1 MVKKLQ
7 KFIYILCVLL
17 LASIKNLYAGD
28 LKGSILSSRNEAVVA
43 VRGVKGS
50 FAPNENTSTM
60 NQKNME
66 FIPRILSV
74 MIGSEVKYPNSE
86 DVLYHNV
93 YSESGSNGFDLGT
106 YRAGTVKTV
115 EFSEPGIVEVM
126 CNIHSRMYA
135 AIIVLDN
142 PFYASVD
149 NNGRFFIKNIPQGEY
164 EIEVFTLGDFEVQSK
179 RYQISIPENGE
190 VELNID

>member
-1 MVKKLQ
+1 MQ

>member
-1 MVKKLQ
+1 MQKL
-7 KFIYILCVLL
+7 IYILCVLL
-17 LASIKNLYAGD
+17 LTPIKNLYAGD

-50 FAPNENTSTM
+50 FVPNENTSTM

-66 FIPRILSV
+66 FVPRILPI
-74 MIGSEVKYPNSE
+74 MIGSKVKYPNSE
-86 DVLYHNV
+86 DILYQNV
-93 YSESGSNGFDLGT
+93 YSESGANRFDLGT

-115 EFSEPGIVEVM
+115 EFGEPGIVEVM
-126 CNIHSRMYA
+126 CSIHSRMYA

-149 NNGRFFIKNIPQGEY
+149 NNGRFSIRNIPQGDY
-164 EIEVFTLGDFEVQSK
+164 AIEVFTLGDFEVQST

-190 VELNID
+190 IEINLE

>member
-74 MIGSEVKYPNSE
+74 MIGSEVMFPNSE

-149 NNGRFFIKNIPQGEY
+149 NNGRFSIRNIPRGDY
-164 EIEVFTLGDFEVQSK
+164 AIEVFTLGDFEVQSK